1 MSVCPL
7 SVRMVHLG
15 SHWTGFY
22 ESIFLSIFWKS
33 VKEMQLYIK
42 TCVHVAH
49 FFLELEMFQTEVVE
63 EIKTH
68 ILLSVTFFSG
78 NRDVYEIMWK
88 NIV

>member
-1 MSVCPL
+1 
-7 SVRMVHLG
+7 
-15 SHWTGFY
+15 
-22 ESIFLSIFWKS
+22 
-33 VKEMQLYIK
+33 MQLYIK